1 MLAILASFLCIY
13 YSYYQKYL
21 LKCDYGLS
29 VIVIVC
35 VSVLLFLCLCL
46 FDVVYQLVQR
56 FGKAETFLTVRGGK
70 LQSKEL

>member
-1 MLAILASFLCIY
+1 MARFR
-13 YSYYQKYL
+13 
-21 LKCDYGLS
+21 GVNS
-29 VIVIVC
+29 VIVIAC

-46 FDVVYQLVQR
+46 FDVVYQFVQR